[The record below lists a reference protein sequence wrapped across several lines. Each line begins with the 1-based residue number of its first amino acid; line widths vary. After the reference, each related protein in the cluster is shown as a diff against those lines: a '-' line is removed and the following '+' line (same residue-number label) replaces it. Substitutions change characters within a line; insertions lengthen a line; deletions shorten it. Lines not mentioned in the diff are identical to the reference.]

1 MMMKN
6 EREKQKLAWKQSAAT
21 SVVATSA
28 VKFPATSVVASLPA
42 PAVVQ
47 TGEDTMLPREDSSNS
62 NISSKLEVSCISHSL
77 NKLSI
82 LIFLVGDEHDYLGSW
97 KTST

>member
-1 MMMKN
+1 MKN

-47 TGEDTMLPREDSSNS
+47 TGEDSSNS